1 MNEIQQKVGLA
12 WWQADQ
18 WTRLKEISED
28 RDNLE
33 DTYEEWRKNAAK
45 AFQEFE
51 ASGQSVSKVS
61 INLEALLA
69 WCNEKGVPVN
79 AKYRAEYT
87 AHVLQQRRYRRQSR
101 N

>member
-1 MNEIQQKVGLA
+1 MNEVQQKFGLA

-18 WTRLKEISED
+18 WARLKEISED

-45 AFQEFE
+45 TFKEFE
-51 ASGQSVSKVS
+51 SSGQNVSKVS
-61 INLEALLA
+61 INLEELLA

-79 AKYRAEYT
+79 GKYRAEYT
-87 AHVLQQRRYRRQSR
+87 AHVIQQR
-101 N
+101 NK